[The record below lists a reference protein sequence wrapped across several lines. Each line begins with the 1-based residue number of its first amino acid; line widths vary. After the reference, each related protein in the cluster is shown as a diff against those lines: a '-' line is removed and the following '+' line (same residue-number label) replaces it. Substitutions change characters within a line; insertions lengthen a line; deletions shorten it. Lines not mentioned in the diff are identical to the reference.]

1 MVSELGEDRAAFHQ
15 GDATTKEGVEQTVEA
30 AVERF
35 GRIDIMVNN
44 AGGAERLAPLVDLY
58 DEDWD
63 LVMKWNLYSTFW
75 GTRAAL
81 RHMLP
86 QKYGRIINIS
96 SVEGKHGKP
105 VLTAY
110 VAAKHAINGLTKAVA
125 KEVGTQG
132 VTVNA
137 DLPGAGHHRHHQAQ
151 RPATAQA
158 MGITFDEMVALFA
171 AESAIKRPNTL
182 DEVAAVAVLLASDVG
197 GRHHRRD
204 LQRRRRN
211 GSVLS
216 VVGTHFPDDRDVVES
231 ALQRDARG
239 LRGAAGRPPGTER
252 CRGGVPGGVR
262 HGARHGQ
269 HHLPGATDLCLT
281 RMTAPADQLTQ
292 RE

>member
-1 MVSELGEDRAAFHQ
+1 MQLDGKVAAITGGTAGIGRAIAEGFLAEGAQVVVSGRNAERGKQVVSELGADRALFSQ
-15 GDATTKEGVEQTVEA
+15 GDATTKEGVEQAVEA
-30 AVERF
+30 AVEHF
-35 GRIDIMVNN
+35 GHLDIMVNN
-44 AGGAERLAPLVDLY
+44 AGGAKRLAPLADLY
-58 DEDWD
+58 DEDFD

-86 QKYGRIINIS
+86 RNYGRIINIS

-137 DLPGAGHHRHHQAQ
+137 ICPGLVITDIIRDNG
-151 RPATAQA
+151 PATAQA

-197 GRHHRRD
+197 AGIT
-204 LQRRRRN
+204 
-211 GSVLS
+211 GAIYSVDG
-216 VVGTHFPDDRDVVES
+216 GT
-231 ALQRDARG
+231 
-239 LRGAAGRPPGTER
+239 AAY
-252 CRGGVPGGVR
+252 
-262 HGARHGQ
+262 
-269 HHLPGATDLCLT
+269 
-281 RMTAPADQLTQ
+281 
-292 RE
+292 

>member
-1 MVSELGEDRAAFHQ
+1 MELDGKVAAITGGTAGIGRAIAEGFLAEGARVVVSGRNAERGEQVVSELGTDRAFFSQ
-15 GDATTKEGVEQTVEA
+15 GDATTKEGVEQVVET
-30 AVERF
+30 AVEHF
-35 GRIDIMVNN
+35 GQIDIMVNN
-44 AGGAERLAPLVDLY
+44 AGGAKRLAPLVDLY

-86 QKYGRIINIS
+86 RNYGRIINIS

-137 DLPGAGHHRHHQAQ
+137 ICPGLVITDIIRDNG
-151 RPATAQA
+151 PATAQA
-158 MGITFDEMVALFA
+158 MGITFDEMVGLFA
-171 AESAIKRPNTL
+171 AESAIKRPNTV

-197 GRHHRRD
+197 AGIT
-204 LQRRRRN
+204 
-211 GSVLS
+211 GAIYSVDG
-216 VVGTHFPDDRDVVES
+216 GT
-231 ALQRDARG
+231 
-239 LRGAAGRPPGTER
+239 AAY
-252 CRGGVPGGVR
+252 
-262 HGARHGQ
+262 
-269 HHLPGATDLCLT
+269 
-281 RMTAPADQLTQ
+281 
-292 RE
+292 

>member
-1 MVSELGEDRAAFHQ
+1 MELDGKVAAITGGTAGIGRAIAEGFLAEGAQVVVSGRNAERGEQVVSELGADRAFFSQ
-15 GDATTKEGVEQTVEA
+15 GDATTKEGVEQAVEA
-30 AVERF
+30 AVEHF
-35 GRIDIMVNN
+35 GQIDIMVNN
-44 AGGAERLAPLVDLY
+44 AGGAKRLAPLVDLY

-86 QKYGRIINIS
+86 RNYGRIINIS

-137 DLPGAGHHRHHQAQ
+137 ICPGLVITDIIRDNG
-151 RPATAQA
+151 PATAQA
-158 MGITFDEMVALFA
+158 MGITFDEMVGLFA
-171 AESAIKRPNTL
+171 AESAIKRPNTV

-197 GRHHRRD
+197 AGIT
-204 LQRRRRN
+204 
-211 GSVLS
+211 GAIYSVDG
-216 VVGTHFPDDRDVVES
+216 GT
-231 ALQRDARG
+231 
-239 LRGAAGRPPGTER
+239 AAY
-252 CRGGVPGGVR
+252 
-262 HGARHGQ
+262 
-269 HHLPGATDLCLT
+269 
-281 RMTAPADQLTQ
+281 
-292 RE
+292 